1 MQERVVCLRTVL
13 SDLELALVTLSFFLS
28 FFLSFL
34 PRSLDAGSSL
44 PTPLD
49 LIIGKTSLL
58 PDFLF
63 TNP

>member
-34 PRSLDAGSSL
+34 P
-44 PTPLD
+44 T
-49 LIIGKTSLL
+49 
-58 PDFLF
+58 
-63 TNP
+63 